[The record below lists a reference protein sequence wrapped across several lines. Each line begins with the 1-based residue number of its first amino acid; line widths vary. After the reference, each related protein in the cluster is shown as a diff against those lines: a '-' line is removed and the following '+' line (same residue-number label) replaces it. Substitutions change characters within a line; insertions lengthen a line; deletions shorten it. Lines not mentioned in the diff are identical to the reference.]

1 MIKFKDNNFVECHS
15 IISNSTFDLGEAMHK
30 LILFMMIFI
39 SLNCW
44 APHYTT
50 WNTLTNESWKITS
63 PKSAPGTF
71 AVNYS
76 FDGEF
81 LAVTFETPSKDRRD
95 LIIEAYGS
103 GGFAE
108 RAPSSI
114 FIYQFDGSNWVQI
127 DEIVQTNIYEELEVD
142 IDLIIE
148 DDLESSLLIHEDACD
163 PGDDCIKISRD
174 IGFAQDVIMKD
185 GNLFVSH
192 LSEAKIDIYQ
202 KSLSPSS
209 NSYQWSIVNQISVP
223 KTYFDDMSR
232 FFGLR
237 YNGQELILMQG
248 THVDS
253 FTDTESIHPSGLL
266 VFNKGESISDWSF
279 IQKIEIPKATSDIAT
294 DYFDLGQ
301 DLLLLSNIGI
311 DKVFLGDQ
319 SSTGDFEI
327 VDEISSPHS
336 PSCIGFGDG
345 CDRFEF
351 GKVVSLDDN
360 QILITASRYR
370 PDYFVG
376 ASGAA
381 YVFEKTSDGSWLQKQ
396 FLTPDSWSD
405 GTGEWGWDGDI
416 QGDLIVINDC
426 YFEFEPFNEV
436 GRHYVFVKT
445 PANEWEYLT
454 ALVVSSDMTSKFQ
467 LGAFGKLDISQSG
480 LVFSSHASSSAER
493 DAFEDVLYIYDFRDI
508 EGLYLESLEAE
519 LPVISF
525 GGLIMLGVSLL
536 GLGFFKLNRNA

>member
-1 MIKFKDNNFVECHS
+1 
-15 IISNSTFDLGEAMHK
+15 
-30 LILFMMIFI
+30 MIFI

-480 LVFSSHASSSAER
+480 LVFSSHASSSALR
-493 DAFEDVLYIYDFRDI
+493 DTFEDVLYIYDFRDI